1 MTMPPPVTGRFAPT
15 PSGRMHLGNA
25 FCTLLSWLSARSQNG
40 RVLLRIEDLD
50 PERSPR
56 SYAELLEDDLRWLG
70 LDWDEGG
77 SLGGPSGP
85 YFQSERTAIYLHYFE
100 ELQEKRLLYPCF
112 CSRTE
117 LHSAEAPHR
126 SDGRFLYTGRC
137 RNLTPEEAAVRTK
150 TRRPAARIRVP
161 EKWIAFDD
169 LHYGPQRELLSRD
182 CGDFIVRRADGVFAY
197 QLAAALDDALM
208 GVTEVVRGSDLLSS
222 TPRQIWLQSLWGFP
236 PPRYGHIPLLAAE
249 DGRRLSK
256 RDGDL
261 DLGALRQRYS
271 GPEPIIGLLG
281 WLAGL
286 LDRPEPARPREL
298 IPLFNWNWLPKQDLL
313 LPGKLLALLQQ
324 GAPLCGEIF
333 RDIHISAG
341 KC

>member
-1 MTMPPPVTGRFAPT
+1 MTPMTTPSPVTGRFAPT

-25 FCTLLSWLSARSQNG
+25 FCSLLSWLSARSQNG
-40 RVLLRIEDLD
+40 RILLRIEDLD

-56 SYAELLEDDLRWLG
+56 PYAELLEDDLRWLG

-77 SLGGPSGP
+77 SRGGSSGP
-85 YFQSERTAIYLHYFE
+85 YFQSERTGTYLRYFE
-100 ELQEKRLLYPCF
+100 ELKEKGILYPCF

-137 RNLTPEEAAVRTK
+137 RSLTPEEVAARSK
-150 TRRPAARIRVP
+150 ARSPAARIRVP
-161 EKWIAFDD
+161 EAWIAFDD
-169 LHYGPQRELLSRD
+169 LHYGPQKELLSRD

-222 TPRQIWLQSLWGFP
+222 TPRQIWLQSLWGFS
-236 PPRYGHIPLLAAE
+236 PPRYGHIPLLSAE

-261 DLGALRQRYS
+261 DLGALRRQYP
-271 GPEPIIGLLG
+271 GPESIIGLLG

-286 LDRPEPARPREL
+286 LERPEPARAREL
-298 IPLFNWNWLPKQDLL
+298 IPLFRWDRIPRKDIL
-313 LPGKLLALLQQ
+313 LPAETLRLIQL
-324 GAPLCGEIF
+324 GASL
-333 RDIHISAG
+333 
-341 KC
+341 

>member
-1 MTMPPPVTGRFAPT
+1 MADKPVRVRFAPSPT
-15 PSGRMHLGNA
+15 GKLHVGGARTAIYNWA
-25 FCTLLSWLSARSQNG
+25 FARANG
-40 RVLLRIEDLD
+40 GTFILRIDDTD
-50 PERSPR
+50 PTRSTDENTQIILR
-56 SYAELLEDDLRWLG
+56 AMRWLG

-77 SLGGPSGP
+77 SAGGPSGP
-85 YFQSERTAIYLHYFE
+85 YFQSQRTEIYQEYFRKLKE
-100 ELQEKRLLYPCF
+100 MGLLYPCF

-137 RNLTPEEAAVRTK
+137 RNLTPEEAALRARTRK
-150 TRRPAARIRVP
+150 PAARIRVP
-161 EKWIAFDD
+161 EEWVAFDD

-182 CGDFIVRRADGVFAY
+182 CGDFILRRADGVFAY

-222 TPRQIWLQSLWGFP
+222 SPRQIWLQSLWGFS

-261 DLGALRQRYS
+261 DLGALRQRVT
-271 GPEPIIGLLG
+271 GPEAVLGLLA

-286 LDRPEPARPREL
+286 LDRPEPVKAAEL
-298 IPLFNWNWLPKQDLL
+298 IPEFSWEKIPKEDILVSREVL
-313 LPGKLLALLQQ
+313 REIL
-324 GAPLCGEIF
+324 GE
-333 RDIHISAG
+333 
-341 KC
+341 K

>member
-1 MTMPPPVTGRFAPT
+1 MERMMAMAAVTGRFAPT
-15 PSGRMHLGNA
+15 PSGRMHLGNV
-25 FCTLLSWLSARSQNG
+25 FCSLLSWLSARSQGG
-40 RVLLRIEDLD
+40 RVILRIEDLD
-50 PERSPR
+50 SERAPR
-56 SYAELLEDDLRWLG
+56 AYAGLLEEDLRWLG

-77 SLGGPSGP
+77 SAGGPNGP
-85 YFQSERTAIYLHYFE
+85 YFQSQRTEIYRKYFRKLE
-100 ELQEKRLLYPCF
+100 DMGLLYPCF

-137 RNLTPEEAAVRTK
+137 RNLTPEEAALRARTRK
-150 TRRPAARIRVP
+150 PAARIRVP
-161 EKWIAFDD
+161 EEWVAFDD

-182 CGDFIVRRADGVFAY
+182 CGDFILRRADGVFAY
-197 QLAAALDDALM
+197 QLAAALDDVLM

-222 TPRQIWLQSLWGFP
+222 SPRQIWLQSLWGFS

-261 DLGALRQRYS
+261 DLGALRQRVT
-271 GPEPIIGLLG
+271 GPEAVLGLLA

-286 LDRPEPARPREL
+286 LDRPEPVKAAEL
-298 IPLFNWNWLPKQDLL
+298 IPEFSWEKIPKEDILVSREVL
-313 LPGKLLALLQQ
+313 REIL
-324 GAPLCGEIF
+324 GE
-333 RDIHISAG
+333 
-341 KC
+341 K